1 MKSSLT
7 YQLLLYLGGYYF
19 ACYELLELLLLLY
32 KAILLPY
39 PTGVLFSEVLF
50 VLLLAVVE
58 AARLLSGWKGNLTE
72 SAGSVGVSLALVIPS
87 VLGVLYLLLWQSY
100 VLRLEVVVSSIQL
113 AVVAGQGIFG
123 VVSLLAF
130 SRSAL

>member
-7 YQLLLYLGGYYF
+7 YQLLLYLGAYYF
-19 ACYELLELLLLLY
+19 FCYELLELLLLLY

-72 SAGSVGVSLALVIPS
+72 SAGDNSC
-87 VLGVLYLLLWQSY
+87 
-100 VLRLEVVVSSIQL
+100 
-113 AVVAGQGIFG
+113 
-123 VVSLLAF
+123 
-130 SRSAL
+130 SRKQDYTECHVPC

>member
-1 MKSSLT
+1 MGT
-7 YQLLLYLGGYYF
+7 YQLVLYLGAYYF
-19 ACYELLELLLLLY
+19 FCYEVLELLLLY

-72 SAGSVGVSLALVIPS
+72 SPGSVGVSLALVVPS

-100 VLRLEVVVSSIQL
+100 VLRLEVVTSSIQL
-113 AVVAGQGIFG
+113 AMV
-123 VVSLLAF
+123 
-130 SRSAL
+130 

>member
-7 YQLLLYLGGYYF
+7 YQLVLYLGAYYF
-19 ACYELLELLLLLY
+19 FCYEVLELLLLLY

-39 PTGVLFSEVLF
+39 PTGVLFSEVEFVSFELNSRGNVNYFAEEHESYEHVDNLSLSQVLF

-72 SAGSVGVSLALVIPS
+72 SPGAG
-87 VLGVLYLLLWQSY
+87 
-100 VLRLEVVVSSIQL
+100 
-113 AVVAGQGIFG
+113 
-123 VVSLLAF
+123 
-130 SRSAL
+130 

>member
-7 YQLLLYLGGYYF
+7 YQLLLYLGAYYF
-19 ACYELLELLLLLY
+19 FCYELLELLLLLY

-72 SAGSVGVSLALVIPS
+72 SAGSVGVSLALVVPS

-100 VLRLEVVVSSIQL
+100 VLRLEVVASSIQL
-113 AVVAGQGIFG
+113 AIVAGQGIFG